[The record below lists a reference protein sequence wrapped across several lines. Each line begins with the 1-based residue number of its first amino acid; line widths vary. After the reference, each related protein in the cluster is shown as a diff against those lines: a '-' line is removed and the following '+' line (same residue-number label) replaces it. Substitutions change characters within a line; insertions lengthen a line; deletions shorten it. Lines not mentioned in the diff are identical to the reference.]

1 MHEKLRVIGSL
12 WKRQGCDDLM
22 ALTVALRRLKDVNEL
37 NLLRVRQ
44 SLIDWVLARDHSS
57 FFTDTR
63 KRHMR
68 PKWFFVRPLEGGKKV
83 LLQFTKLICRGALH
97 P

>member
-1 MHEKLRVIGSL
+1 M
-12 WKRQGCDDLM
+12 KR
-22 ALTVALRRLKDVNEL
+22 LTVTDNLAKRKRCNNLIAAIVSFRRSKEFNGL

-44 SLIDWVLARDHSS
+44 SLINWVLVSDHSS
-57 FFTDTR
+57 FFPDTR

-68 PKWFFVRPLEGGKKV
+68 PKWFFVCLIEGSEKV
-83 LLQFTKLICRGALH
+83 FLQSTKLICSGALR